1 MAILALWLMS
11 DSVWKWIHR
20 LGGPGLVLLGVADSA
35 PIVSVPPGSEDV
47 FLIMLT
53 AHRPQWWIYYAF
65 MATVGEV
72 VGGYVAY
79 RLAEKGGQETLEKKV
94 GQPRAQKIY
103 RKFEKHGFITVF
115 AGAVLPPPFPFT
127 PVLMAAGIMQYPR
140 KNFVYALTAGR
151 AVRFFTEAFLGRTY
165 GQEMISFFSRHSR
178 FVTYFLISLAVA
190 AGIGAL
196 VYFKWYR
203 PHQQPG
209 RGAPL
214 PGRTEKSASDTKG
227 VK

>member
-1 MAILALWLMS
+1 
-11 DSVWKWIHR
+11 
-20 LGGPGLVLLGVADSA
+20 
-35 PIVSVPPGSEDV
+35 
-47 FLIMLT
+47 
-53 AHRPQWWIYYAF
+53 
-65 MATVGEV
+65 
-72 VGGYVAY
+72 
-79 RLAEKGGQETLEKKV
+79 
-94 GQPRAQKIY
+94 
-103 RKFEKHGFITVF
+103 
-115 AGAVLPPPFPFT
+115 
-127 PVLMAAGIMQYPR
+127 MAAGIMQYPR

-178 FVTYFLISLAVA
+178 SVTYFLISLAVA

-214 PGRTEKSASDTKG
+214 PGRTEKSASDTEG